1 MSKVACVTGGT
12 SGIGFAI
19 ARGLSE
25 LGYRVIIVGTRDE
38 AQGNE
43 VLCKL
48 VADGH
53 TYVRADIS
61 RGDDRQRIM
70 DAIQSMYGRLDLLVN
85 NAGVAPTVRTDILET
100 TEESYDRVLAINLKG
115 PFFLTQLLSKYMI
128 QLVESGKV
136 ERPKIVNISSISA
149 YTSSVNRGEYCISK
163 AGLSM
168 MTKLFADRLAEY
180 GINVYEI
187 RPGIIRTPMTDA
199 VASKYDKLILESSIL
214 PIKRWGYPEDVAAAV
229 KAIVAGGF
237 EYSTGEVFNVDGGF
251 HLRRL

>member
-25 LGYRVIIVGTRDE
+25 IGYRVMIVGTRE
-38 AQGNE
+38 ETQGNE
-43 VLCKL
+43 ILGRL
-48 VADGH
+48 LHDGH
-53 TYVRADIS
+53 TYVRADVS
-61 RGDDRQRIM
+61 SADDRKRII
-70 DAIQSMYGRLDLLVN
+70 DAVQSIYDRLDLLVN
-85 NAGVAPTVRTDILET
+85 NAGVAPRVRTDILET

-115 PFFLTQLLSKYMI
+115 PFFLTQLISKYMI
-128 QLVESGKV
+128 QLVESGRV

-168 MTKLFADRLAEY
+168 ITKLFADRLAGY

-199 VASKYDKLILESSIL
+199 VASKYDKLIVEDGIL
-214 PIKRWGYPEDVAAAV
+214 PIKRWGYPEDIAAAV
-229 KAIVAGGF
+229 KAVVAGGF

>member
-19 ARGLSE
+19 ASGLSE
-25 LGYRVIIVGTRDE
+25 LDYRLIIVGTREE

-48 VADGH
+48 VGDGH

-61 RGDDRQRIM
+61 KGDDRRRIR
-70 DAIQSMYGRLDLLVN
+70 DAIQSTYDRLDLLVN
-85 NAGVAPTVRTDILET
+85 NAGVAPTVRADILET

-128 QLVESGKV
+128 QLIESGKV

-187 RPGIIRTPMTDA
+187 RPGIIRTPMTDT
-199 VASKYDKLILESSIL
+199 VASKYDKLILEEGIL
-214 PIKRWGYPEDVAAAV
+214 PVKRWGYPEDIAAAV

>member
-43 VLCKL
+43 VLRKL
-48 VADGH
+48 VGDGH

-61 RGDDRQRIM
+61 RGDDRRRIM
-70 DAIQSMYGRLDLLVN
+70 DAVQSMYGRLDLLVN

-115 PFFLTQLLSKYMI
+115 PFFLTQLISKYMI

-168 MTKLFADRLAEY
+168 MTQLFADRLAEY

-199 VASKYDKLILESSIL
+199 VASKYDKLILESNIL